1 MYYVAGAL
9 AIAAGVFSSAGLLKL
24 ANSGAE
30 LCQYSPALCDRP
42 LSLLVAAGL
51 AAAWGAFV
59 SVR

>member
-9 AIAAGVFSSAGLLKL
+9 AIAAGVFSSAGLHEL
-24 ANSGAE
+24 ANSGA
-30 LCQYSPALCDRP
+30 ALCDKP
-42 LSLLVAAGL
+42 LYLLVAASL